1 MVSIDDT
8 HLDLVM
14 STLHGQVTEIPLVS
28 IWRHY
33 PTVDLNIDK
42 LVETHLR
49 DYKRFPS
56 DLIKLSPHGR
66 APVVDFGCEISPGTT
81 EFGGSGSS
89 SCKRCIIQNSLDWS
103 KIEEVDPLD
112 GHYAD
117 QLKYVK
123 KMRESLPNQIM
134 MMTIFSPTMVARKI
148 SANQFYNHLFGEDAK
163 IVEEGLKI
171 VSKVT
176 TEFARAS
183 IDCGADGIFA
193 AIQEA
198 DYKITKDVSELRRMI
213 TLNRPFMNEIN
224 KKSDFTVLHIHG
236 KDVAFKDAVEI
247 LRPTAVNWH
256 DKTASTNLID
266 ARNIFDGGLLGGI
279 NPDTILDGISDE
291 EINYHID
298 LLEKLPLF
306 YAPGCV
312 LWQGTDDKYIE
323 KIFEKYHS

>member
-183 IDCGADGIFA
+183 IDYGADGIFA

-198 DYKITKDVSELRRMI
+198 DYKITTDVSELRRMI

>member
-1 MVSIDDT
+1 MVSIDDA

-14 STLHGQVTEIPLVS
+14 SALHGQITNTPLVS
-28 IWRHY
+28 VWRHY

-42 LVETHLR
+42 LVETHLK
-49 DYKRFPS
+49 DYRRFPS

-81 EFGGSGSS
+81 EHGGSGSS
-89 SCKRCIIQNSLDWS
+89 SCTKCVIKNSQDWS
-103 KIEEVDPLD
+103 KIEELDPLD

-123 KMRESLPNQIM
+123 KMRASLPNKIM
-134 MMTIFSPTMVARKI
+134 MMTIFAPTMVARKI
-148 SANQFYNHLFGEDAK
+148 SANQFYTHLFSEDSK
-163 IVEEGLKI
+163 IVEEGLRI

-183 IDCGADGIFA
+183 IDYGADGIFA

-198 DYKITKDVSELRRMI
+198 DYKITTDVSELRKMI
-213 TLNRPFMNEIN
+213 SLNQPFMNEIN

-256 DKTASTNLID
+256 DKTASTNLLD
-266 ARNIFDGGLLGGI
+266 ARNVFDGGLLGGI
-279 NPDTILDGISDE
+279 NPDTILNEITDE
-291 EINYHID
+291 EINYHLD
-298 LLEKLPLF
+298 LVEKIPLIF
-306 YAPGCV
+306 APGCV
-312 LWQGTDDKYIE
+312 LWQGTEDKQLVN
-323 KIFEKYHS
+323 IFKKYHP